1 VSKPP
6 GTYEEVLAWLYQ
18 QLPYFQRQGAQAF
31 RPGLDKI
38 SQLMDHLGQPHKAYP
53 TLHIGGTNGKGS
65 TSHMLS
71 AVLQQAGYRVGL
83 YTSPHLKDFRE
94 RIKIN
99 GRMMAKSQLMEFVH
113 RHFTFFQ
120 SLRPTF
126 FEWSVALAFNL
137 FKQEKVDIAIVEVG
151 MGGRL
156 DATNILEPV
165 LSVITNI
172 SLDHTQYLGADRA
185 SIAGEKAGIIKPNIP
200 VIIGEKDPITAPV
213 FERKARDVNAPL
225 HYAQDTLLPKGL
237 KTDLKGVY
245 QAQNLL
251 TAYTALQLLQGFR
264 ISAGALEKGF
274 AQVAAISGFQ
284 GRWQTLG
291 EWPKIIADVS
301 HNEAG
306 FSFLKAQL
314 AQEDYVQLHL
324 VIGFVKDKEVTKI
337 IPYLPKD
344 ARYYLTQSEGPR
356 ALEVETLSTLFTQNG
371 FSCTTYK
378 KVAVALQVAKKQAD
392 SQDLILVTGSTFV
405 VAEVL

>member
-1 VSKPP
+1 
-6 GTYEEVLAWLYQ
+6 
-18 QLPYFQRQGAQAF
+18 
-31 RPGLDKI
+31 
-38 SQLMDHLGQPHKAYP
+38 MDHLGQPHKAYP

-71 AVLQQAGYRVGL
+71 AVLQQAGYRVGS

-99 GRMMAKSQLMEFVH
+99 GCMMAKSQLMEFVH
-113 RHFTFFQ
+113 THFTFFQ
-120 SLRPTF
+120 SLNLTF
-126 FEWSVALAFNL
+126 FEWSVALAFDL

-165 LSVITNI
+165 LSVITNV

-344 ARYYLTQSEGPR
+344 ARYYLTQSGGPR
-356 ALEVETLSTLFTQNG
+356 SLEVETLSTLFKQNG

>member
-1 VSKPP
+1 
-6 GTYEEVLAWLYQ
+6 
-18 QLPYFQRQGAQAF
+18 
-31 RPGLDKI
+31 
-38 SQLMDHLGQPHKAYP
+38 MDHLGQPHKAYP

-71 AVLQQAGYRVGL
+71 AVLQHAGYRVGL

-99 GRMMAKSQLMEFVH
+99 GCMMAKSQLMEFVH
-113 RHFTFFQ
+113 THFTFFQ
-120 SLRPTF
+120 SLNLTF
-126 FEWSVALAFNL
+126 FEWSVALAFDL

-165 LSVITNI
+165 LSVITNV

-213 FERKARDVNAPL
+213 FECKARDVNAPL
-225 HYAQDTLLPKGL
+225 HFAQDTLLPKGL

-264 ISAGALEKGF
+264 ISAGVLEKGF

-306 FSFLKAQL
+306 FSFL
-314 AQEDYVQLHL
+314 
-324 VIGFVKDKEVTKI
+324 
-337 IPYLPKD
+337 
-344 ARYYLTQSEGPR
+344 
-356 ALEVETLSTLFTQNG
+356 
-371 FSCTTYK
+371 
-378 KVAVALQVAKKQAD
+378 
-392 SQDLILVTGSTFV
+392 
-405 VAEVL
+405 